1 MKEKKTHHEN
11 QTSNFLAIIFVN
23 NYLSWLIERDY
34 MEQVKLNPAEIVR
47 VVNHVPPAYYQ
58 HISNVFMLSKH
69 K

>member
-11 QTSNFLAIIFVN
+11 QTSNFLAIN